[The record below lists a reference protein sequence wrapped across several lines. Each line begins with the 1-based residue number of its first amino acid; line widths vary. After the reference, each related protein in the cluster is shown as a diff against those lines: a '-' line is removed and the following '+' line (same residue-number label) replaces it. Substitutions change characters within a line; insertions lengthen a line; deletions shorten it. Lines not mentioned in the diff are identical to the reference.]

1 MSLLLSVLAA
11 SAYAV
16 GGVFMR
22 KAEGFAHALPTAMVF
37 ICFGVGAALQTLAM
51 RRSELTVNYILV
63 LGLEAALALL
73 LGVAWLGESVSL
85 LRLAGVALIVAGVV
99 SLRLEEG
106 RGARP
111 GGPRPGDRGADMGP
125 VGGGR
130 AALKSE

>member
-1 MSLLLSVLAA
+1 VSLLFSLLAA

-22 KAEGFAHALPTAMVF
+22 KAEAFTHALPTALVF
-37 ICFGVGAALQTLAM
+37 ICFGVGAALQTLGM

-63 LGLEAALALL
+63 LGFEAALALL

-85 LRLAGVALIVAGVV
+85 LRLAGIALIVAGVV

-106 RGARP
+106 RRASS
-111 GGPRPGDRGADMGP
+111 GGRLLRDRGADVGP
-125 VGGGR
+125 VRGPG
-130 AALKSE
+130 SP

>member
-1 MSLLLSVLAA
+1 MSLLFSLLAA

-37 ICFGVGAALQTLAM
+37 LCFGVGAALQTLAM
-51 RRSELTVNYILV
+51 RRSEVTVNYILV

-85 LRLAGVALIVAGVV
+85 LRLAGVALIVTGVV
-99 SLRLEEG
+99 SLKLEEG
-106 RGARP
+106 RGASS
-111 GGPRPGDRGADMGP
+111 GGPRLPDRGAEVGP
-125 VGGGR
+125 GGGVR
-130 AALKSE
+130 AASK

>member
-1 MSLLLSVLAA
+1 MSLLLSLLAA

-37 ICFGVGAALQTLAM
+37 LCFGVGAALQTLAM
-51 RRSELTVNYILV
+51 RRSEVTVNYILV

-85 LRLAGVALIVAGVV
+85 LRLGGVALIVTGVV
-99 SLRLEEG
+99 SLKLEES
-106 RGARP
+106 RGASS
-111 GGPRPGDRGADMGP
+111 GGPRLPDRGAEVGP
-125 VGGGR
+125 GGGVR
-130 AALKSE
+130 AASK